1 MTSSYSY
8 APPEPTRPAS
18 TAPTSAAGAG
28 QRPRAGTGPGAIPV
42 SPQVRVDSSYPVII
56 SPFTQVVVDTV
67 RKLFPEEWADK
78 SFDNT
83 GLLLEAP
90 MRHDRRQKNAVLL
103 TIDLTQAVADEA
115 IGRQVSVVIA
125 YHPIIFKPLKSL
137 TLADSQQRSL
147 LRLTQ
152 EGISVYSPH
161 TAVDAAPYGLGNW
174 LADIVTGDVQ
184 LGTVP
189 HERKI
194 IIPAPPVLGMEDAGM
209 GRIVRFRSPQ
219 PLGSLI
225 NRVAGQLGGMVRHL
239 PLAIPLRKSIEETT
253 ISSVAVCAGSGG
265 SILRD
270 LDVDMLLTGE
280 LSHHETLTA
289 IEKGQVVLAPYHTN
303 TERGYLEQVLAFLL
317 SDKLEQAW
325 GRLKRDCPP
334 SSVVEAQVISD
345 WHISVHVSELDRD
358 PFQIV
363 EVASGR

>member
-18 TAPTSAAGAG
+18 AAPTSSAGAG
-28 QRPRAGTGPGAIPV
+28 QRPRAGTGPGAIPI
-42 SPQVRVDSSYPVII
+42 SPQSRVDLSYPVMI

-67 RKLFPEEWADK
+67 RKLYVFC
-78 SFDNT
+78 
-83 GLLLEAP
+83 
-90 MRHDRRQKNAVLL
+90 
-103 TIDLTQAVADEA
+103 
-115 IGRQVSVVIA
+115 
-125 YHPIIFKPLKSL
+125 
-137 TLADSQQRSL
+137 
-147 LRLTQ
+147 
-152 EGISVYSPH
+152 VYSPH

-194 IIPAPPVLGMEDAGM
+194 IVPAPPVLGMEDAGM

-239 PLAIPLRKSIEETT
+239 PIAIPLRKSIEEMT

-325 GRLKRDCPP
+325 GHLKRDRPP

-363 EVASGR
+363 EVALGR